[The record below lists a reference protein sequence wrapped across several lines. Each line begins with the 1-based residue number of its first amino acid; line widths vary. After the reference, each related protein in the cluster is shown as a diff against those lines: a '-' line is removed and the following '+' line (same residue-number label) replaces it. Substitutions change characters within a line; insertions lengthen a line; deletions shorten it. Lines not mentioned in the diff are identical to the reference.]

1 MHMEGTMRRGKSWKK
16 WVSLSTLSVAGAAVG
31 AQSLADVIVVPVNQN
46 FNNNSNTPYALSLPG
61 INGMQVFTNLIN
73 DPPTNQFSHSLVL
86 GPAAGATYFHVRR
99 YTVNTFFGAPRK
111 MLQGVPAGKKWTS
124 AGGTVGNMGL
134 LAAVDNTF
142 GPIGP
147 NKYTGRYFAFRFKD
161 STKGGQVDYG
171 WLQAT
176 LNDVSSP
183 DNMPLTI
190 TEYAYDDSGNELPMG
205 QTISAIPEPTST
217 ALAGLG
223 ALVLGAAGI
232 RRWRKAK
239 QAAGA

>member
-1 MHMEGTMRRGKSWKK
+1 MRRGKSWKK

-31 AQSLADVIVVPVNQN
+31 AHSLADVIVVPVNQN
-46 FNNNSNTPYALSLPG
+46 FNYNSNTPYTLDLPG
-61 INGMQVFTNLIN
+61 INKMRVFSTQHMTSGSMGQN
-73 DPPTNQFSHSLVL
+73 SRSVAL
-86 GPAAGATYFHVRR
+86 GGVAGATYFHVRR
-99 YTVNTFFGAPRK
+99 YTAATWFGAPRK
-111 MLQGVPAGKKWTS
+111 ILQGTPKGKKWAS

-134 LAAVDNTF
+134 LGAVDNTF
-142 GPIGP
+142 GAIGP
-147 NKYTGRYFAFRFKD
+147 SSYTDRYFAFQFKD
-161 STKGGQVDYG
+161 ANGQVDYG

-183 DNMPLTI
+183 QDIPVTI
-190 TEYAYDDSGNELPMG
+190 TQYAYDTSGNPLDTG
-205 QTISAIPEPTST
+205 STLSSVPEPTST

-239 QAAGA
+239 QAAGG